1 MALTD
6 EAIAKIKHLIQSG
19 QLGPGSRLPPEH
31 QLSAQLGL
39 SRSGM
44 REAIKALEL
53 ARVVD
58 VRRGDGT
65 YVTSLTPQL
74 LLEGFGFAVDLLRD
88 DSLPQIM
95 EVRRLLEPAATGLA
109 ALRISSA
116 QLDELGELLDRMRVA
131 ADDAELLIGYD
142 AEFHRMVA
150 SATGNESLVSLLE
163 GLSSRTMRARLWRGM
178 MNGNVSGRT
187 IAEHES
193 IYDALRAG
201 DQLLAY
207 STALVHV
214 NTSESWLNT
223 LLDQAAAKTAERARG
238 DNGA

>member
-6 EAIAKIKHLIQSG
+6 EAISKIRNLIQADK
-19 QLGPGSRLPPEH
+19 LAPGSRLPPEP

-39 SRSGM
+39 SRSGL

-65 YVTSLTPQL
+65 YVTSLAPQL
-74 LLEGFGFAVDLLRD
+74 LLEGFGYAVDLLRD

-109 ALRISSA
+109 AIRISDA
-116 QLDELGELLDRMRVA
+116 QLDQLGDLLEQMRAA

-142 AEFHRMVA
+142 ADFHRTVA
-150 SATGNESLVSLLE
+150 AATGNESLMSLLE
-163 GLSSRTMRARLWRGM
+163 GLSGRTMRARLWRAM
-178 MNGNVSGRT
+178 TTDNVAGRT
-187 IAEHES
+187 ITEHES
-193 IYDALRAG
+193 IYQALRAR
-201 DQLLAY
+201 DQLLAH

-214 NTSESWLNT
+214 NTSEAWLRA
-223 LLDQAAAKTAERARG
+223 LLGGAAAGTSAEAVQTG
-238 DNGA
+238 

>member
-6 EAIAKIKHLIQSG
+6 EAISKIRDLIRSG
-19 QLGPGSRLPPEH
+19 RLAPGSRLPSEPV
-31 QLSAQLGL
+31 LSAQLGL
-39 SRSGM
+39 SRSGL

-65 YVTSLTPQL
+65 YVTSLEPRL
-74 LLEGFGFAVDLLRD
+74 LLEGFGFAVELLRD
-88 DSLPQIM
+88 DSLLQIM

-109 ALRISSA
+109 AVRISA
-116 QLDELGELLDRMRVA
+116 AGLDELAELLDRMRAA

-142 AEFHRMVA
+142 AAFHRCVVA
-150 SATGNESLVSLLE
+150 ATGNEALMSLLE
-163 GLSSRTMRARLWRGM
+163 GLAGRTMRARLWRAM
-178 MNGNVSGRT
+178 IHDDVSGQT

-193 IYDALRAG
+193 IYLALRAG
-201 DQLLAY
+201 NQPLAH

-214 NTSESWLNT
+214 NTSETWLRT
-223 LLDQAAAKTAERARG
+223 LLGTAPGDTGPDQ
-238 DNGA
+238 D

>member
-6 EAIAKIKHLIQSG
+6 EAISKIRGLIQADK
-19 QLGPGSRLPPEH
+19 LAPGSRLPPEP

-39 SRSGM
+39 SRSGL

-65 YVTSLTPQL
+65 YVTSLAPQL
-74 LLEGFGFAVDLLRD
+74 LLEGFGYAVELLRD
-88 DSLPQIM
+88 ESLPQIM

-109 ALRISSA
+109 AIRISTA
-116 QLDELGELLDRMRVA
+116 QLDELGELLERMRGA
-131 ADDAELLIGYD
+131 TDNAELLVGYD
-142 AEFHRMVA
+142 ADFHRTVA
-150 SATGNESLVSLLE
+150 TATGNESLMSLLE

-178 MNGNVSGRT
+178 IGDNVADRT

-193 IYDALRAG
+193 IYQALRAR
-201 DQLLAY
+201 DQLLAH

-214 NTSESWLNT
+214 NTSEAWLRT
-223 LLDQAAAKTAERARG
+223 VLGHDAAGTAA
-238 DNGA
+238 GAVPAG

>member
-6 EAIAKIKHLIQSG
+6 EAIIKIRDLIQSD
-19 QLGPGSRLPPEH
+19 QLAPGSRLPPEP

-39 SRSGM
+39 SRSGL

-65 YVTSLTPQL
+65 YVTSLAPRL

-109 ALRISSA
+109 ATRISDG
-116 QLDELGELLDRMRVA
+116 QLDELGELLDRMRAAAGDAEQLIRYDTAFHRTVA
-131 ADDAELLIGYD
+131 A
-142 AEFHRMVA
+142 
-150 SATGNESLVSLLE
+150 ATGNESLTSLLE
-163 GLSSRTMRARLWRGM
+163 GLSGRTLRARLWRGM
-178 MNGNVSGRT
+178 ISADASGRT
-187 IAEHES
+187 IAEHEA
-193 IYDALRAG
+193 IYRALRSR
-201 DQLLAY
+201 DQLLAQ

-214 NTSESWLNT
+214 DTSESWLRT
-223 LLDQAAAKTAERARG
+223 LLSAAVE
-238 DNGA
+238 DPPD